1 MIPIN
6 ELQAKIYQV
15 LNELNINVYD
25 EVPEDVKLP
34 LISISDYS
42 LTEEESKCEGYVF
55 EWKIDIYT
63 EYEGK
68 KQVNILVSEAI
79 GKLYKLIDSDL
90 NECFSVTDTMI
101 SSVNVSRSEGGFYIA
116 NIVVKI
122 EI

>member
-1 MIPIN
+1 MK
-6 ELQAKIYQV
+6 KIISLFLATLFCFAV
-15 LNELNINVYD
+15 LSGCGDTQKKEPD
-25 EVPEDVKLP
+25 ETLIVPQEK
-34 LISISDYS
+34 
-42 LTEEESKCEGYVF
+42 
-55 EWKIDIYT
+55 IYT

-90 NECFSVTDTMI
+90 SERFSVTDTMI